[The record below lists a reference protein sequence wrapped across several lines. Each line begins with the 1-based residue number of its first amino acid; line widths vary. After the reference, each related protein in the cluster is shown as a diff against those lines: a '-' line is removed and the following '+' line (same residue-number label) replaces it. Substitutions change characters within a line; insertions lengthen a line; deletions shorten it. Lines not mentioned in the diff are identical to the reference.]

1 MPGAKG
7 CLQHLLSA
15 TRERLPSSMN
25 DKFRLSDERKVRNED
40 RHRKSNATEQTRSEN
55 MMLTLIQRQ
64 FANAQSNGY
73 GVHQCN
79 A

>member
-1 MPGAKG
+1 
-7 CLQHLLSA
+7 
-15 TRERLPSSMN
+15 
-25 DKFRLSDERKVRNED
+25 LSDERKVRNED

-55 MMLTLIQRQ
+55 MTPTQIQRQ

-73 GVHQCN
+73 EAHQCN